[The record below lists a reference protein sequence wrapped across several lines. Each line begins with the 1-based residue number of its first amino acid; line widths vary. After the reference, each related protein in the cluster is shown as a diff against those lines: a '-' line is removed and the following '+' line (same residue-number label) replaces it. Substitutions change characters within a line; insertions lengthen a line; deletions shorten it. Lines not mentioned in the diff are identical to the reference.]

1 MNILFPNGFHANLSS
16 RVCMRASKLFNSE
29 NQHNI
34 FFSKYYNWKTL
45 QDLIILQ
52 IIKKKKKQAAEN
64 VSCAFAQTHTAW

>member
-34 FFSKYYNWKTL
+34 FSQNIIIGKLSKTL
-45 QDLIILQ
+45 LFYRLL
-52 IIKKKKKQAAEN
+52 KKKKKQAAEN